1 MSGSTESIVLGG
13 GCFWCTEAVFKE
25 ITGVLEA
32 EPGYAGGDVP
42 QPNYRMVCSGT
53 TGHAEVVMVK
63 FDPEEISLK
72 EILEI
77 FFATHDPT
85 TLNRQGADLGTQ
97 YRSTILYKNDEQKK
111 IAEETINEMTEN
123 KIFKNPIVTK
133 VEPLSEFYPA
143 EEYHH
148 DYYAKNPL
156 AGYCMMVISPKVS
169 KLRKK
174 FSDRIKVKN

>member
-1 MSGSTESIVLGG
+1 MPSTTESIVLGG

-25 ITGVLEA
+25 ITGVVEV
-32 EPGYAGGDVP
+32 EPGYAGGNVP
-42 QPNYRMVCSGT
+42 NPDYRMVCTGN

-77 FFATHDPT
+77 FFGTHDPT
-85 TLNRQGADLGTQ
+85 TLNRQGADFGTQ
-97 YRSTILYKNDEQKK
+97 YRSTILYKDESQKK
-111 IAEETINEMTEN
+111 IAEETIDDLTRN
-123 KIFKNPIVTK
+123 KVFKNSIVTT
-133 VEPLSEFYPA
+133 VEPLGEFYPA
-143 EEYHH
+143 EDYHH

-174 FSDRIKVKN
+174 FSNRIKVKN

>member
-1 MSGSTESIVLGG
+1 MPSTTESIVLGG

-25 ITGVLEA
+25 ISGVVEV
-32 EPGYAGGDVP
+32 EPGYAGGNI
-42 QPNYRMVCSGT
+42 PNPDYRMVCTGN

-77 FFATHDPT
+77 FFGTHDPT
-85 TLNRQGADLGTQ
+85 TLNRQGADFGTQ
-97 YRSTILYKNDEQKK
+97 YRSTILYKDESQKK
-111 IAEETINEMTEN
+111 IAEETIDDLTRN
-123 KIFKNPIVTK
+123 KVFKNSIVTT
-133 VEPLSEFYPA
+133 VESLGEFYPA
-143 EEYHH
+143 EDYHH

-174 FSDRIKVKN
+174 FSDRMKVKS

>member
-42 QPNYRMVCSGT
+42 HPNYRMVCSGT